1 MPAAILARFVLLEA
15 RRGGLPWLA
24 VASVALA
31 LGLAAFLSQ
40 VALSE
45 SLALQASIVAAL
57 LRACAVFLIAVHVA
71 SSTLRELNCSKAR
84 HRPSTSRRRSRP
96 KVPRPSRTAVF
107 PRSRSASRPRRPLSR
122 PRHRPRRRRR
132 RNQLPMRWRKRR

>member
-24 VASVALA
+24 VASIAVA

-40 VALSE
+40 VAVTE

-57 LRACAVFLIAVHVA
+57 LRASAVFLSAAHGAV
-71 SSTLRELNCSKAR
+71 RN
-84 HRPSTSRRRSRP
+84 
-96 KVPRPSRTAVF
+96 TAVA
-107 PRSRSASRPRRPLSR
+107 RSSPETSDACSDRCRAAARQRRV
-122 PRHRPRRRRR
+122 
-132 RNQLPMRWRKRR
+132 

>member
-24 VASVALA
+24 AASLA

-40 VALSE
+40 VAVTE

-57 LRACAVFLIAVHVA
+57 LRASAVFLIAAHVA
-71 SSTLRELNCSKAR
+71 SSTLRELNDKELERMMSL
-84 HRPSTSRRRSRP
+84 
-96 KVPRPSRTAVF
+96 
-107 PRSRSASRPRRPLSR
+107 PLSSTQYLGR
-122 PRHRPRRRRR
+122 
-132 RNQLPMRWRKRR
+132 LAGFALCGAALAAACA